1 MKEYKLSNGI
11 KIIYKQNNSELSS
24 ICISIDAGAVRD
36 GEILGVAHATEH
48 MVYKGTATR
57 SEKQINEELSR
68 IFGFQNAMTNYPYV
82 IYYGTLLNEDL
93 ECGLE
98 LFSDILI
105 NPSFPTM
112 GFKEE
117 IDVIKE
123 ELKEWDEEIEQYC
136 EDKLFFNSMENRRI
150 KYPII
155 GTKQSLESLS
165 LKAIKEF
172 YNKYYCPSNCVV
184 TVISSLEFDRVKD
197 MLEKQFGIWQKK
209 VNLEEVIKTKIEKQ
223 AEIET
228 NVNPKKGYFLNHKKG
243 MSSSK
248 VQIIF
253 PIHQFGHLEIK
264 ALRIFNQ
271 YFGEGVNSV
280 LFDTL
285 RTKYGLVYD
294 ILTRVCHEEF
304 IKVYK
309 ITYSTSYDNVQKSI
323 DIIEEIIKGVK
334 NLKNTITDED
344 IKLLARSF
352 RLKRLFAEEQSVR
365 LAKELATYDTMFG
378 DYNIYLDE
386 SKDMENLSVDFII
399 EVAVKV
405 LENMSIQI
413 ISE

>member
-1 MKEYKLSNGI
+1 MKEYELSNGI
-11 KIIYKQNNSELSS
+11 KIIYKENNSELSS
-24 ICISIDAGAVRD
+24 ICISFDAGAGRD

-48 MVYKGTATR
+48 MVYKGTTTR
-57 SEKQINEELSR
+57 SEKEINEELSR

-93 ECGLE
+93 EYGLE

-105 NPSFPTM
+105 NPSFPTN

-155 GTKQSLESLS
+155 GTKESLESLS
-165 LKAIKEF
+165 LKNIQEF
-172 YNKYYCPSNCVV
+172 YNKYYCPSNCVI
-184 TVISSLEFDRVKD
+184 TVISSLEFEQVKD
-197 MLEKQFGIWQKK
+197 IVERQFEMWQEKS
-209 VNLEEVIKTKIEKQ
+209 NLEEVKKIEKQ
-223 AEIET
+223 VQTEINT
-228 NVNPKKGYFLNHKKG
+228 NPQKGYFINHKKG
-243 MSSSK
+243 INSSK

-253 PIHQFGHLEIK
+253 PIHQLDNLELK

-271 YFGEGVNSV
+271 YFGEGVNSI

-285 RTKYGLVYD
+285 RTKHGLVYD

-304 IKVYK
+304 IKIYK
-309 ITYSTSYDNVQKSI
+309 IIYSTSHDNIQKSI
-323 DIIEEIIKGVK
+323 NIIKEIIEDVQ
-334 NLKNTITDED
+334 NLKNTITDKD
-344 IKLLARSF
+344 VKLFAKSF
-352 RLKRLFAEEQSVR
+352 RLKKLFAEEQSVR

-378 DYNIYLDE
+378 DYKIYLDE
-386 SKDMENLSVDFII
+386 SKDMESLSVDFII
-399 EVAVKV
+399 DTAVKV
-405 LENMSIQI
+405 LENMSVQV
-413 ISE
+413 ISK

>member
-24 ICISIDAGAVRD
+24 ICISFDAGAGRD

-48 MVYKGTATR
+48 MVYKGTTTR

-93 ECGLE
+93 EYGLE

-105 NPSFPTM
+105 NPSFPTK

-155 GTKQSLESLS
+155 GTKESLESLS
-165 LKAIKEF
+165 LKNIEEF

-184 TVISSLEFDRVKD
+184 TVISSLEFDLVKD
-197 MLEKQFGIWQKK
+197 MVERQFGMWQGK
-209 VNLEEVIKTKIEKQ
+209 VSLKEVIK
-223 AEIET
+223 IET
-228 NVNPKKGYFLNHKKG
+228 NINPKKGYFINHKEG
-243 MSSSK
+243 INSSK

-253 PIHQFGHLEIK
+253 PIHQLQHLELK

-285 RTKYGLVYD
+285 RTKHGIVYD
-294 ILTRVCHEEF
+294 IWTRVCHEEF
-304 IKVYK
+304 INIYK
-309 ITYSTSYDNVQKSI
+309 ITYSTSHYNVQKSI
-323 DIIEEIIKGVK
+323 DIIKEIIEDVK

-344 IKLLARSF
+344 IRLLSKSF
-352 RLKRLFAEEQSVR
+352 RLKKLFAEEQSVR

-378 DYNIYLDE
+378 DYRLYLDE
-386 SKDMENLSVDFII
+386 SKDMEKLSVDFII
-399 EVAVKV
+399 DTAVKV
-405 LENMSIQI
+405 LENMSIQV
-413 ISE
+413 ISK